1 MRRLRDLQASGG
13 TPWMM
18 DLVKTLHIAL
28 FSFMSFYHQIF
39 SYKVFNE
46 TMVNTS
52 ICLISCF
59 PQLGF
64 FLEMNQGIGYS
75 LILAGSW

>member
-1 MRRLRDLQASGG
+1 
-13 TPWMM
+13 MM
-18 DLVKTLHIAL
+18 DLVKTLHIAP
-28 FSFMSFYHQIF
+28 FSFMSFYHQVF

-59 PQLGF
+59 PQWGF
-64 FLEMNQGIGYS
+64 SRDESSHRLLLDPCRFMIE
-75 LILAGSW
+75 